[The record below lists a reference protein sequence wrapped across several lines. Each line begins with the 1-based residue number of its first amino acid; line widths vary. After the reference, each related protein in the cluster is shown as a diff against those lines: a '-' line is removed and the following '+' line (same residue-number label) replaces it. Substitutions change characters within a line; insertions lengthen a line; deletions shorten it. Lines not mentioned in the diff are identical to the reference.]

1 VAPLVTTALVILL
14 ADLFVRSGLVLR
26 REFVTFPELVQGL
39 WTQVQTAAFWHAIG
53 ATMETW
59 AIGLGL
65 AIAIAIPLGILI
77 GTTPPVYH
85 SLRFVIDFLRPIPS
99 IALIPLFIIV
109 FGVTLRLNV
118 YLVTIASF
126 WPLLFQTMYGV
137 QDVDPVARD
146 TARAYGLGPTMRFF
160 FVYVPG
166 ATPYIATG
174 LRLAASYALLTAI
187 GAELIVGG
195 IPGIG
200 SLIFRAQQSGNA
212 QAQWALIVA
221 SGLIGLG
228 IAFCFSWLEK
238 RTLRWHPSQR
248 GEL

>member
-1 VAPLVTTALVILL
+1 
-14 ADLFVRSGLVLR
+14 
-26 REFVTFPELVQGL
+26 
-39 WTQVQTAAFWHAIG
+39 
-53 ATMETW
+53 
-59 AIGLGL
+59 
-65 AIAIAIPLGILI
+65 
-77 GTTPPVYH
+77 
-85 SLRFVIDFLRPIPS
+85 DFLRPIPS

-118 YLVTIASF
+118 YLVMIASF

-146 TARAYGLGPTMRFF
+146 TARAYGLGPVMRSF
-160 FVYVPG
+160 FVFVPG

-200 SLIFRAQQSGNA
+200 ALIFRAQQSGNA

-248 GEL
+248 G